1 MNVLLIG
8 SGGREHALAWK
19 IAQSPQF
26 GKLLCVPGNTG
37 TAHHGQNVPFPLNH
51 MDALV
56 DLAQRES
63 IDLVVVGPEKPLADG
78 IADRFAAAG
87 IPVFG
92 PSAAATQIESSKAYA
107 KEIMAEAGVPTAT
120 SHVFDTVEAA
130 TAFARSSGG
139 VWVVKVDGLAQ
150 GKGVIVPDSAAAT
163 LAAIEQLNSDLP
175 GQRFLLEERLVGR
188 EVSVLALCDGSRLV
202 VLPPARDHK
211 RLGDGDVGPNTG
223 GMGVV
228 APVDDVS
235 PGQIDQIASTC
246 IQPVVDALAA
256 RGTPFRGVLYTG
268 IMLTETGPKVL
279 EYNARFGDP
288 EAQALVPLIEGDLLE
303 ALYACAIGNLQPEK
317 LRRRKGYAV
326 CVVLCAAGYP
336 ERPRKGDPIRGVEAL
351 DDDKVIIF
359 HAGTALGATGLCT
372 DGGRVLGVTGL
383 GVTLRQ
389 ARERAYEAAAG
400 IRFEGKHHR
409 MDIGKESSS

>member
-19 IAQSPQF
+19 IAQSPQI

-37 TAHHGQNVPFPLNH
+37 TAHHGHNVPFLLDH

-78 IADRFAAAG
+78 IADRFTAVG

-107 KEIMAEAGVPTAT
+107 KVIMAEAGVPTAIA
-120 SHVFDTVEAA
+120 HVFDSAEAA
-130 TAFARSSGG
+130 AAFVRSNGG

-150 GKGVIVPDSAAAT
+150 GKGVVVPNNVEET

-175 GQRFLLEERLVGR
+175 DQHFLLEERLVGR

-223 GMGVV
+223 GKNSGSRRPSTRLASVTV
-228 APVDDVS
+228 A
-235 PGQIDQIASTC
+235 
-246 IQPVVDALAA
+246 
-256 RGTPFRGVLYTG
+256 
-268 IMLTETGPKVL
+268 GP
-279 EYNARFGDP
+279 P
-288 EAQALVPLIEGDLLE
+288 
-303 ALYACAIGNLQPEK
+303 
-317 LRRRKGYAV
+317 
-326 CVVLCAAGYP
+326 
-336 ERPRKGDPIRGVEAL
+336 RP
-351 DDDKVIIF
+351 
-359 HAGTALGATGLCT
+359 
-372 DGGRVLGVTGL
+372 
-383 GVTLRQ
+383 
-389 ARERAYEAAAG
+389 
-400 IRFEGKHHR
+400 
-409 MDIGKESSS
+409 